1 MEALDASDPQRVGP
15 YTLFARLG
23 SGGMGKVYLGR
34 SAGGRTVA
42 VKVVRPE
49 LADDATF
56 RSRFGHEV
64 AAARAVSG
72 AFTAPVVDAD
82 PDGPVPWMAT
92 SFVPGV
98 SLAQAVGNR
107 GPLPEATLR
116 TLTAGIAE
124 ALLSIHAAGLIHR
137 DLKPG
142 NVLLA
147 ADGPH
152 VIDFGITRAAE
163 STALTSAGT
172 VIGSPGFMS
181 PEQALGTGVT
191 PASDVFSLGAT
202 IAYAASGRGPFGEG
216 GTPALMFRVVNTDP
230 DLTGIPAFLL
240 DPIRACF
247 AKEPHQRPTPRQ
259 LVDYIDQNSQ
269 SSSGSWLPPAV
280 IQDVVAA
287 QAVVTGLPV
296 PVSDGLGQAGG
307 FGGQPQWQQHSGAA
321 TLQSGAGQQHTSPL
335 AGAQGSGP
343 SRRNILLAAGAGV
356 IVVGG
361 GGAAAFAL
369 TGGDKKKTPTTPV
382 ANGTSAT
389 PSGAAPQTAAASSSA
404 PTDAASSQAPAAL
417 GPATGAKGTLDGP
430 AAKQAWQITAD
441 NPVYQV
447 ATLGQSTLLIS
458 GNDATGVDTAVQVKF
473 GPLSVGGLS
482 GNSNQVTTANNLYY
496 IPGASQDGSGFGLYA
511 IDPAAGSVKWHVL
524 TPTNGW
530 QPSGVY
536 GLLGTTAIV
545 GGSTLDGPGKDAFIW
560 AVDTSTQKSL
570 WTLTGTQS
578 GAVFVPPSGTKIVVG
593 QNTSPDAPGETA
605 QVTVYD
611 ITSKSFGWKKAVAN
625 TANFTSPGNDP
636 FTWAGGLLVWAA
648 STVTAVDPATGT
660 QKWSY
665 KAKDFQT
672 FSPPAASPDGKL
684 VFSIDYDTLYAIDAS
699 NGQLKWKTQ
708 APGKGFGFAL
718 EATAIR
724 VADGNVYCWD
734 ADYTLWAVDAASGTT
749 RWKMPFPNA
758 SGGSDMAVACGNG
771 RVVVAVGKSVT
782 AINAS
787 GR

>member
-92 SFVPGV
+92 GFVPGV

-202 IAYAASGRGPFGEG
+202 ICYAATGRGPFGEG
-216 GTPALMFRVVNTDP
+216 GTPALMFRVVNSEP
-230 DLTGIPAFLL
+230 DLSGIPAFLM

-259 LVDYIDQNSQ
+259 LVDYIDANQA

-296 PVSDGLGQAGG
+296 PTSEGSGNTGSDTGGSGGQQKRGQGGSTQQSGLGAY
-307 FGGQPQWQQHSGAA
+307 GQTAPLPQSQGAK
-321 TLQSGAGQQHTSPL
+321 
-335 AGAQGSGP
+335 P
-343 SRRNILLAAGAGV
+343 SRRAILLGAGAGV
-356 IVVGG
+356 VLLGG
-361 GGAAAFAL
+361 GGAAFAL
-369 TGGDKKKTPTTPV
+369 AGSKGKPTPNPTTPI
-382 ANGTSAT
+382 AQGSTS
-389 PSGAAPQTAAASSSA
+389 PSGPASGPSTPVAADTTTPA
-404 PTDAASSQAPAAL
+404 DA
-417 GPATGAKGTLDGP
+417 GPATGAQGKLDGP
-430 AAKQAWQITAD
+430 AAKQAWQTTSES
-441 NPVYQV
+441 PVYQV
-447 ATLGQSTLLIS
+447 ATLGQSTLVIS
-458 GNDATGVDTAVQVKF
+458 GNDVSGLDAAGKPKF
-473 GPLSVGGLS
+473 GPLAVGGLS
-482 GNSNQVTTANNLYY
+482 GNSNQVATGNGLYY
-496 IPGASQDGSGFGLYA
+496 IPGMAQDGSGFGLFV
-511 IDPAAGSVKWHVL
+511 IDPAAGAVKWHVL
-524 TPTNGW
+524 APDHNW

-536 GLLGTTAIV
+536 GVVGNAIIV
-545 GGSTLDGPGKDAFIW
+545 GGSTLDGVGQDAFIW
-560 AVDTSTQKSL
+560 AVDIVTRTTL
-570 WTLTGTQS
+570 WTLTKTQA
-578 GAVFVPPSGTKIVVG
+578 GAVFVPPTGTRIVIG
-593 QNTSPDAPGETA
+593 QNSTPDAISETA
-605 QVTVYD
+605 QVTTYD
-611 ITSKSFGWKKAVAN
+611 VNFKTFGWKKKVTN
-625 TANFTSPGNDP
+625 EANFTAPGDDP
-636 FTWAGGLLVWAA
+636 FTWANGYLVWASDA
-648 STVTAVDPATGT
+648 VTAVDPGTGAV
-660 QKWSY
+660 KWTY
-665 KAKDFQT
+665 KDQDFQT
-672 FSPPAASPDGKL
+672 FSPPAATPDGKL
-684 VFSIDYDTLYAIDAS
+684 VFSIDNDTLYAIDGAT
-699 NGQLKWKTQ
+699 GKLAWKSQTT
-708 APGKGFGFAL
+708 GKGFGFAL
-718 EATAIR
+718 GATAIQC
-724 VADGNVYCWD
+724 ADGNVYCWD
-734 ADYTLWAVDAASGTT
+734 QDYTLWAIEAATGTT
-749 RWKMPFPNA
+749 RWKAEFPTA
-758 SGGSDMAVACGNG
+758 GGGADMAVAAGDG
-771 RVVVAVGKSVT
+771 RIVVAVGKQVT

-787 GR
+787 GK